1 MKKIIK
7 KKISV
12 EDLPNWEDFVVSQL
26 NTPSA
31 IKSHLMVAL
40 EEYEKD
46 GNAAAFLIALRRV
59 ALACGG
65 MSRLAKKAQINRQNL
80 YKVFSGNRSPRL
92 DTLSAIL
99 HGLGLRLSVES
110 VAVGKK

>member
-1 MKKIIK
+1 
-7 KKISV
+7 
-12 EDLPNWEDFVVSQL
+12 
-26 NTPSA
+26 
-31 IKSHLMVAL
+31 
-40 EEYEKD
+40 
-46 GNAAAFLIALRRV
+46 
-59 ALACGG
+59 
-65 MSRLAKKAQINRQNL
+65 MSRLAERAHLNRQNL